1 MSINENLTPH
11 FTVDNALFA
20 NWRSENGWG
29 TPKRYLEV
37 DDTMTAD
44 SAYRYVSEGIG
55 LLWRGDFQNGRQ
67 LLQALTRRVDK
78 RPPKLG
84 DLAYPERFHRIRL
97 NRAQRAR
104 TLGMLLIPFE
114 AGHQLTHRRA
124 PDVALACQEAYGDC
138 NLAYVT
144 PFTELLGVIS
154 AHEWRKKGI
163 YIAALEGNIHAH
175 YGVFAPTRN
184 EYLDL
189 IMRAPLAR
197 TELAMDIGTG
207 TGVIALALAK
217 RGIKKIIATDNNP
230 RAIASASGNVGFFGL
245 TKQIEIQQTDL
256 FPAERS
262 APIQQADLIVCNPPW
277 IPGKPSS
284 LLETAVYDPDQQM
297 LRGFVK
303 QVGQHLK
310 RDGEVWLVMSDLA
323 EHLGLRLREDLLT
336 LFADGGLEVIDR
348 LEVKPVHK
356 KINDADDPLAAL
368 RSKEMTSLW
377 RLKVIH
383 NGHTQT

>member
-1 MSINENLTPH
+1 MSISENPTPY

-29 TPKRYLEV
+29 APKRYLDA
-37 DDTMTAD
+37 DDTMNAD

-55 LLWRGDFQNGRQ
+55 LLWKGDFQNGRQ
-67 LLQALTRRVDK
+67 LLQALIRRLDK

-84 DLAYPERFHRIRL
+84 DLTYPERFYRIRL

-104 TLGMLLIPFE
+104 TLGMLLVPFE
-114 AGHQLTHRRA
+114 TGHRLTHRRA
-124 PDVALACQEAYGDC
+124 PDVTLACQEAYGDSDAP
-138 NLAYVT
+138 LVI

-154 AHEWRKKGI
+154 AHEWRKKGLR
-163 YIAALEGNIHAH
+163 IAALDGNIHAH

-189 IMRAPLAR
+189 IMQAPLAR
-197 TELAMDIGTG
+197 AELAMDIGTG

-230 RAIASASGNVGFFGL
+230 RAMACASSNIALFSLG
-245 TKQIEIQQTDL
+245 KQIEIQQTDL
-256 FPAERS
+256 FPADKS
-262 APIQQADLIVCNPPW
+262 GLMQQADLFVCNPPW

-284 LLETAVYDPDQQM
+284 LLETAVFDPEQHM
-297 LRGFVK
+297 LKGFVK
-303 QVGQHLK
+303 QVGQYLK
-310 RDGEVWLVMSDLA
+310 PGGEAWLVLSDLA
-323 EHLGLRLREDLLT
+323 EYLGLRQRDELLS
-336 LFADGGLEVIDR
+336 LFTDSGLKVIDR
-348 LEVKPVHK
+348 LEIKPTHR
-356 KINDADDPLAAL
+356 KINDADDPLAEL

-377 RLKVIH
+377 RLKV
-383 NGHTQT
+383 NK

>member
-1 MSINENLTPH
+1 MSISENLTPH

-29 TPKRYLEV
+29 APKRYLEA

-44 SAYRYVSEGIG
+44 TAYRYVSEGIG
-55 LLWRGDFQNGRQ
+55 LLWQGDFHNGRQ
-67 LLQALTRRVDK
+67 LLQALTRRLDK

-84 DLAYPERFHRIRL
+84 DFAYPERFHRIRL

-104 TLGMLLIPFE
+104 ALGMLLLAFE
-114 AGHQLTHRRA
+114 AGHVLAHRRA
-124 PDVALACQEAYGDC
+124 PDVALACQEAYGASDVP
-138 NLAYVT
+138 YVV

-154 AHEWRKKGI
+154 AHEWRKKGLH
-163 YIAALEGNIHAH
+163 IAALDGNVHAH

-189 IMRAPLAR
+189 IMQAALPPAQ
-197 TELAMDIGTG
+197 LAMDIGTG

-217 RGIKKIIATDNNP
+217 RGIRKIIATDNNP
-230 RAIASASGNVGFFGL
+230 RAIASASSNVALFGF
-245 TKQIEIQQTDL
+245 TPQIEIQQSDL
-256 FPAERS
+256 FPEQQS
-262 APIQQADLIVCNPPW
+262 GSVQQADLIVCNPPW

-284 LLETAVYDPDQQM
+284 LLETAVYDPEQRM
-297 LRGFVK
+297 LRGFVR
-303 QVGQHLK
+303 QVAQHLK
-310 RDGEVWLVMSDLA
+310 PNGEAWLVLSDLA
-323 EHLGLRLREDLLT
+323 EHLGLRQRGDLLK
-336 LFADGGLEVIDR
+336 LFADSGLRVIDR
-348 LEVKPVHK
+348 LEVKPTHR

-377 RLKVIH
+377 RLKVASAD
-383 NGHTQT
+383 